1 MAVISKLKKQKTSNR
16 VNVFLNNKFSFS
28 LTPDEVY
35 RHHLSVGQKLTKEQI
50 KNLSLKSFQEK
61 LFFKVLNFLS
71 YRPRSEKEIKDYL
84 TKNLAKD
91 KNLDLQ
97 LKKEI
102 KTQTIDRL
110 KKDKLINDYE
120 FCQWWLEQRSAFK
133 PKGKRGLSLELR
145 QKGINPKIIAQALA
159 KISEKQLLASAQKI
173 ITPKLK
179 LYKNLPKIK
188 LKQKLIGFLSRRG
201 FSWEIIK
208 SVVDEAMLKL

>member
-1 MAVISKLKKQKTSNR
+1 M
-16 VNVFLNNKFSFS
+16 
-28 LTPDEVY
+28 
-35 RHHLSVGQKLTKEQI
+35 
-50 KNLSLKSFQEK
+50 
-61 LFFKVLNFLS
+61 KVLVYGS
-71 YRPRSEKEIKDYL
+71 GGRDHC
-84 TKNLAKD
+84 LAD
-91 KNLDLQ
+91 KYGDSQ
-97 LKKEI
+97 HV
-102 KTQTIDRL
+102 
-110 KKDKLINDYE
+110 DKVYFAPGNPGVLYT
-120 FCQWWLEQRSAFK
+120 